1 MNMDVQFLG
10 YGVFIAVIIGLIMG
24 FPSWQIRLVE
34 AIIVVASGVLTEHE
48 ATATIS
54 WWSGL
59 HLWAICWPPRC
70 LGRSLYEA
78 EDILASAPPDGP
90 GPSLP
95 LPTGSSGR
103 HTPPSPW
110 IPWTKAGA
118 TRYWRPSIPRHSS
131 RRRRMCSAYSSAANS
146 VLNSGHL

>member
-1 MNMDVQFLG
+1 MDVQFLG

-34 AIIVVASGVLTEHE
+34 ATIVVASGVLTEHE

-95 LPTGSSGR
+95 LPT
-103 HTPPSPW
+103 
-110 IPWTKAGA
+110 
-118 TRYWRPSIPRHSS
+118 
-131 RRRRMCSAYSSAANS
+131 
-146 VLNSGHL
+146 

>member
-1 MNMDVQFLG
+1 MDVQFLG

-95 LPTGSSGR
+95 LPTGKFWQA
-103 HTPPSPW
+103 HPAITLDTLDESP
-110 IPWTKAGA
+110 GA

>member
-1 MNMDVQFLG
+1 MDVQFLG

-78 EDILASAPPDGP
+78 EDILASDPPDGP

-110 IPWTKAGA
+110 IPLDESRSYQVLEAFYSKAFLQTEENVFG
-118 TRYWRPSIPRHSS
+118 
-131 RRRRMCSAYSSAANS
+131 
-146 VLNSGHL
+146 L

>member
-1 MNMDVQFLG
+1 MDVQFLG

-34 AIIVVASGVLTEHE
+34 ATIVVASGVLTEHE

-95 LPTGSSGR
+95 VSYT
-103 HTPPSPW
+103 
-110 IPWTKAGA
+110 
-118 TRYWRPSIPRHSS
+118 
-131 RRRRMCSAYSSAANS
+131 
-146 VLNSGHL
+146 HLRAHET